1 MPHTQPLPAPAA
13 RKASPRYRAR
23 RGEIIDVAARMIA
36 KEGVGGMSLAS
47 VSTALGLAPTA
58 VFYYFSS
65 KEELAA
71 ACFLRAIDQLA
82 EVRAVSAPGAPPAAR
97 VAAIADGMVE
107 LQRRIANR
115 EAPPMASLGGV
126 RPLGNPAVND
136 AFVAL
141 FLELREA
148 CLPEATGLS
157 RTSRNA
163 RTHLLLQQFIWS
175 NGWLRHHEPAY
186 YAPAG
191 RRLSNILLGGLA
203 REPGRFVVHPLAAAA
218 PLAAEDGPS
227 HEAFLRAA
235 MRLINEQGYV
245 GASVERISAALHVT
259 KGAFYHLIENK
270 DSLIKACF
278 DRSIDVFH
286 AALDEAAA
294 TGAPALEVLASA
306 AASLIQRELS
316 GAEPLLHTFALAAVP
331 PEIARRVLI
340 RLDRLGNRIAALVCE
355 GIADGSIRPVDA
367 NIAAEAIVCLVNS
380 ASELTLFARK
390 LTPEMSTEEFVRP
403 LFCGLYSV

>member
-1 MPHTQPLPAPAA
+1 MPHAQPLPAPPT

-23 RGEIIDVAARMIA
+23 REAIIDVAARMIA

-58 VFYYFSS
+58 VFYYFGS

-82 EVRAVSAPGAPPAAR
+82 AVRAVSAEGAPPAER
-97 VAAIADGMVE
+97 VAAIAHGMVE
-107 LQRRIANR
+107 LQRRIALR

-136 AFVAL
+136 AFTAL

-148 CLPEATGLS
+148 CFPEATGLP

-191 RRLSNILLGGLA
+191 RHLSNILLGGLVRD
-203 REPGRFVVHPLAAAA
+203 REAFRVRPLTA
-218 PLAAEDGPS
+218 PPPPAEHGPS

-245 GASVERISAALHVT
+245 GASVERISAALNVT

-294 TGAPALEVLASA
+294 RGGPAAEVLASA
-306 AASLIQRELS
+306 AASLIARELS

-390 LTPEMSTEEFVRP
+390 VTPETSTEEFVRP
-403 LFCGLYSV
+403 LFCGLYSN